1 MRLRRGGTDD
11 TDELLRLFDE
21 AVVWLTERGSA
32 DQWGTRPWSEIPERV
47 ERVRGLASDGLW
59 IAEINGAT
67 AGALVISETALDYAP
82 PVDEREVYVRL
93 LLTDRR
99 FAGRDVG
106 GQLLDHARSQA
117 RERGISLVR
126 VDCWSG
132 GDGSLIRYYERQGF
146 TPTVRA
152 PVGDK
157 EVQVFED
164 RLGPHGPTAGLNGP

>member
-1 MRLRRGGTDD
+1 MRLRQGGADD
-11 TDELLRLFDE
+11 TAELLRLFDE

-32 DQWGTRPWSEIPERV
+32 EQWGTRPWSEIPERV
-47 ERVRGLASDGLW
+47 EMVRGLASEGLW
-59 IAEINGAT
+59 VAESDGIT
-67 AGALVISETALDYAP
+67 AGALVISESALDYAP
-82 PVDEREVYVRL
+82 PVDEREIYVRL

-99 FAGRDVG
+99 HAGRGVG
-106 GQLLDHARSQA
+106 GRLLDHARTQA

-146 TPTVRA
+146 TPTVRV
-152 PVGDK
+152 PVRDK

-164 RLGPHGPTAGLNGP
+164 RL